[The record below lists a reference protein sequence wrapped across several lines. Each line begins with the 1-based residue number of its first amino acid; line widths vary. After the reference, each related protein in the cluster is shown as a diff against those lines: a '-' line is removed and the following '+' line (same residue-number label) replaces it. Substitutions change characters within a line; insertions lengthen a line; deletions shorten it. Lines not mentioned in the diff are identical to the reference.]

1 MVSLEQFLE
10 LQACIEDPHILSVK
24 CLLEMGLVDFK
35 QIVGKAMYLAQTRS
49 SASVCRIQ
57 KGVPILREVAQT
69 SLPWTAVDAHCLLED
84 PSLSQPLLPQIFAT
98 YTPWSHTPDRLDR
111 VLHLLATLIMVLR
124 LEPRFELRKPI
135 FRAVKEQ
142 FNRNLRQLSSRK
154 WDNLEPFSSQ
164 HWENLEQPSS
174 RQWRFDILCSATV
187 SYLRS
192 LASSGLRRSY
202 GFTKEDARQSLAQS
216 LLEIWT
222 LIEADHGPVYQNI
235 RQNLLLILVQTAGM
249 QDLEGLLPKL
259 ARLFSGGC
267 SLQERVV
274 CLFIEAFE
282 PMHAELRLCCYKLIE
297 DYLGACKIQRPFRC
311 KRHGGLPSLV
321 PFPLDQKI
329 LLRRFTVKGASAFIA
344 QKTFQFIG
352 DCASTNFDMEA
363 LRIELGRRLCD
374 TVNRSML
381 EVARSNKIVELPV
394 VIPRIEASSQ
404 ASEQFWNLLILTSSL
419 RMRLPFTID
428 PQTAR
433 AAISGDSREIRSL
446 YARLADVQLGSNA
459 RLRHVY
465 NRILVMHKELRR
477 VKGRPALS
485 LSMSA
490 SSFFDQSDKIRLSP
504 TIGCSADHVAQ
515 VVNAYFPHWRQSFLT
530 LNFSSRDDL
539 SKFPEHVTAFIVNPS
554 CS

>member
-1 MVSLEQFLE
+1 MISLEQFLE

-24 CLLEMGLVDFK
+24 CLLEMGLVDYK
-35 QIVGKAMYLAQTRS
+35 QIIGKAMYLSQTQS

-57 KGVPILREVAQT
+57 KGIPVLREVAQI

-84 PSLSQPLLPQIFAT
+84 PSLSQTLLPQIFET
-98 YTPWSHTPDRLDR
+98 YTPWSHTPDRLDM

-154 WDNLEPFSSQ
+154 WDNLEPFSSR

-174 RQWRFDILCSATV
+174 QQWRFDILCSATV
-187 SYLRS
+187 SYLRG
-192 LASSGLRRSY
+192 LASNGLRRGY
-202 GFTKEDARQSLAQS
+202 GFTKDDAWQSLYQS

-222 LIEADHGPVYQNI
+222 LIEADPDPVCQNI
-235 RQNLLLILVQTAGM
+235 RQNLLLILVQIAGM
-249 QDLEGLLPKL
+249 QDIEGLLPKL
-259 ARLFSGGC
+259 TRLFSGGC
-267 SLQERVV
+267 NLQERTV

-282 PMHAELRLCCYKLIE
+282 PMQAELRLCCYKLVE
-297 DYLGACKIQRPFRC
+297 DYLGACRIQRPFRC
-311 KRHGGLPSLV
+311 KRHGGLPSMV

-329 LLRRFTVKGASAFIA
+329 LLRRLTVKWASAFTA
-344 QKTFQFIG
+344 QRTLQSIG
-352 DCASTNFDMEA
+352 DYASAEFDMEA

-374 TVNRSML
+374 IVNKSML
-381 EVARSNKIVELPV
+381 EVTRSDKTVELPV
-394 VIPRIEASSQ
+394 VIPRIEAPSQ
-404 ASEQFWNLLILTSSL
+404 ASEQFWNMLILTSSL
-419 RMRLPFTID
+419 RMRLPFMID

-433 AAISGDSREIRSL
+433 AAISGDSKEVKNL
-446 YARLADVQLGSNA
+446 YARLIDVQLGSNA
-459 RLRHVY
+459 RLWHVY
-465 NRILVMHKELRR
+465 NRILLMHRELRR

-515 VVNAYFPHWRQSFLT
+515 VVNAYFPHWRQSFFT

-539 SKFPEHVTAFIVNPS
+539 PKFPEHFTAFIVNPS